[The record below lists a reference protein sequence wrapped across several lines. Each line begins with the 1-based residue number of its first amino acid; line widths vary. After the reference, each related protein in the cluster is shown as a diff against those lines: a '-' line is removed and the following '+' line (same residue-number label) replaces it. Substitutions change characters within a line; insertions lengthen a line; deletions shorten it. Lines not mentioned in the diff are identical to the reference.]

1 MKKFYETKWF
11 TLLMFV
17 LICPVGV
24 FLIWKNEIFNKVGRI
39 ILSLLVV
46 PITFMELVFWIAII
60 NPQSAIEKSNQQIEM
75 RNKESNSKSQENEV
89 PKEETENNSKSQENE
104 IPKDET
110 DNNKSITFQIEDDG
124 KEIIDA
130 KIEKS
135 SDSIKEIYNLYKK
148 SSEPKTEEF
157 LRNPD
162 LFKGKNILYTGKIIQ
177 VLEGN
182 DEYPTNIVIENDID
196 GEMVNIL
203 YERKEGQPRYLVE
216 DYISV
221 LGVFDR
227 IESMEMLTGEQ
238 VPVPIIDCNY
248 IDFSYN
254 IKRIINGCKAMDS
267 ISANYK
273 LEMTDQTYDEPNGK
287 SGSLFKVYY
296 TDSKKYDSRLL
307 YSNGFNASWYIPE
320 TESITEYFYSEPM
333 K

>member
-11 TLLMFV
+11 TLIMFV

-24 FLIWKNEIFNKVGRI
+24 FLMWKNKIFNKAGRI
-39 ILSLLVV
+39 ILSILVV
-46 PITFMELVFWIAII
+46 PITFIEIVFWIAII
-60 NPQSAIEKSNQQIEM
+60 NPQSAIEKSNQQIEI
-75 RNKESNSKSQENEV
+75 RNKESNSKSQENEI
-89 PKEETENNSKSQENE
+89 PKEEIDNSNS
-104 IPKDET
+104 T
-110 DNNKSITFQIEDDG
+110 TFQIEDDG
-124 KEIIDA
+124 KEINDE

-135 SDSIKEIYNLYKK
+135 SDLIKEIYNLYKE

-162 LFKGKNILYTGKIIQ
+162 SFKGKNILYTGKIIQ

-182 DEYPTNIVIENDID
+182 DEYPTNIIIENDID

-203 YERKEGQPRYLVE
+203 YERKEGQPRYLVD
-216 DYISV
+216 DYITV
-221 LGVFDR
+221 LGAFDR
-227 IESMEMLTGEQ
+227 IESMQNLMGQQ
-238 VPVPIIDCNY
+238 VPVPIIDSNY

-267 ISANYK
+267 ISANYR

-296 TDSKKYDSRLL
+296 NDTKKYDSRLL
-307 YSNGFNASWYIPE
+307 YSNGVNTSWYIPE
-320 TESITEYFYSEPM
+320 TESITEYFFSNQL
-333 K
+333 

>member
-11 TLLMFV
+11 TLIMFV

-24 FLIWKNEIFNKVGRI
+24 FLMWKNKIFNKAGRI
-39 ILSLLVV
+39 ILSILVV
-46 PITFMELVFWIAII
+46 PITFIEIVFWIAII
-60 NPQSAIEKSNQQIEM
+60 NPQSAIEKSNQQIEI
-75 RNKESNSKSQENEV
+75 RNKESNSKSQENEI
-89 PKEETENNSKSQENE
+89 PKEEIDNSNS
-104 IPKDET
+104 T
-110 DNNKSITFQIEDDG
+110 TFQIEDDG
-124 KEIIDA
+124 KEINDE

-135 SDSIKEIYNLYKK
+135 SDLIKEIYNLYKE

-162 LFKGKNILYTGKIIQ
+162 SFKGKNILYTGKIIQ

-182 DEYPTNIVIENDID
+182 DEYPTNIIIENDID

-203 YERKEGQPRYLVE
+203 YERKEGQPRYLVD
-216 DYISV
+216 DYITV
-221 LGVFDR
+221 LGAFDR
-227 IESMEMLTGEQ
+227 IESMQNLMGQQ
-238 VPVPIIDCNY
+238 VPVPIIDSNY

-267 ISANYK
+267 ISANYR

-296 TDSKKYDSRLL
+296 NDTKKYDSRLL
-307 YSNGFNASWYIPE
+307 YSNGVNTSWYIPE
-320 TESITEYFYSEPM
+320 TESITEYFFSDQL
-333 K
+333 

>member
-11 TLLMFV
+11 TLIMFV

-24 FLIWKNEIFNKVGRI
+24 FLMWKNKIFNKVGRI

-75 RNKESNSKSQENEV
+75 RNKASNSKSQENEV
-89 PKEETENNSKSQENE
+89 PK
-104 IPKDET
+104 DET
-110 DNNKSITFQIEDDG
+110 DNNKSTTFQIEDDG

-162 LFKGKNILYTGKIIQ
+162 LFKGKDILYTGKIIQ

-182 DEYPTNIVIENDID
+182 DEYPTNIIIENDID

-254 IKRIINGCKAMDS
+254 IGRIINGCKAMDS

-320 TESITEYFYSEPM
+320 TESITEYFYFEPM

>member
-11 TLLMFV
+11 TLIMFV

-24 FLIWKNEIFNKVGRI
+24 FLMWKNKIFNKAGRI
-39 ILSLLVV
+39 ILSILVV
-46 PITFMELVFWIAII
+46 PITFIEIVFWIAII
-60 NPQSAIEKSNQQIEM
+60 NPQSAIEKSNQQIEI
-75 RNKESNSKSQENEV
+75 RNKESNSKSQENEI
-89 PKEETENNSKSQENE
+89 PKEEIDNSNS
-104 IPKDET
+104 T
-110 DNNKSITFQIEDDG
+110 TFQIEDDG
-124 KEIIDA
+124 KEIIDE

-135 SDSIKEIYNLYKK
+135 SDLIKEIYNLYKE

-162 LFKGKNILYTGKIIQ
+162 SFKGKDILYTGKIIQ

-296 TDSKKYDSRLL
+296 NDTKKYDSRLL

>member
-11 TLLMFV
+11 TLIMFV

-24 FLIWKNEIFNKVGRI
+24 FLMWKNKIFNKAGRI
-39 ILSLLVV
+39 ILSILVV
-46 PITFMELVFWIAII
+46 PITFIEIVFWIAII
-60 NPQSAIEKSNQQIEM
+60 NPQSAIEKSNQQIEI
-75 RNKESNSKSQENEV
+75 RNKESNSKSQENEI
-89 PKEETENNSKSQENE
+89 PKEEIDNSNS
-104 IPKDET
+104 T
-110 DNNKSITFQIEDDG
+110 TFQIEDDG
-124 KEIIDA
+124 KEINDEKID
-130 KIEKS
+130 KS
-135 SDSIKEIYNLYKK
+135 SDLIKEIYNLYKE

-162 LFKGKNILYTGKIIQ
+162 SFKGKNILYTGKIIQ

-182 DEYPTNIVIENDID
+182 DEYPTNIIIENDID

-203 YERKEGQPRYLVE
+203 YERKEGQPRYLVD
-216 DYISV
+216 DYITV
-221 LGVFDR
+221 LGAFDR
-227 IESMEMLTGEQ
+227 IESMQNLMGQQ
-238 VPVPIIDCNY
+238 VPVPIIDSNY

-296 TDSKKYDSRLL
+296 NDTKKYDSRLL
-307 YSNGFNASWYIPE
+307 YSNGVNTSWYIPE

>member
-11 TLLMFV
+11 TLIMFV

-24 FLIWKNEIFNKVGRI
+24 FLMWKNKIFNKAGRI
-39 ILSLLVV
+39 ILSILVV
-46 PITFMELVFWIAII
+46 PITFIEIVFWIAII
-60 NPQSAIEKSNQQIEM
+60 NPQSAIEKSNQQIEI
-75 RNKESNSKSQENEV
+75 RNKESNSKSQENEI
-89 PKEETENNSKSQENE
+89 PKEEIDNSNS
-104 IPKDET
+104 T
-110 DNNKSITFQIEDDG
+110 TFQIEDDG
-124 KEIIDA
+124 KEIIDE

-135 SDSIKEIYNLYKK
+135 SDLIKEIYNLYKE

-162 LFKGKNILYTGKIIQ
+162 SFKGKNILYTGKIIQ

-182 DEYPTNIVIENDID
+182 DEYPTNIIIENYID

-203 YERKEGQPRYLVE
+203 YERKEGQPRYLVD
-216 DYISV
+216 DYITV
-221 LGVFDR
+221 LGAFDR
-227 IESMEMLTGEQ
+227 IESMQNLMGQQ
-238 VPVPIIDCNY
+238 VPVPIIDSNY

-267 ISANYK
+267 ISANYR

-296 TDSKKYDSRLL
+296 NDTKKYDSRLL
-307 YSNGFNASWYIPE
+307 YSNGVNTSWYIPE
-320 TESITEYFYSEPM
+320 TESITEYFFSDQL
-333 K
+333 

>member
-11 TLLMFV
+11 TLIMFV

-24 FLIWKNEIFNKVGRI
+24 FLMWKNKIFNKAGRI
-39 ILSLLVV
+39 ILSILVV
-46 PITFMELVFWIAII
+46 PITFIEIVFWIAII
-60 NPQSAIEKSNQQIEM
+60 NPQSAIEKSNQQIEI
-75 RNKESNSKSQENEV
+75 RNKESNSKSQENEI
-89 PKEETENNSKSQENE
+89 PKEEIDNNNS
-104 IPKDET
+104 T
-110 DNNKSITFQIEDDG
+110 TFQIEDDG
-124 KEIIDA
+124 KEIIDE

-135 SDSIKEIYNLYKK
+135 SDLIKEIYNLYKE

-162 LFKGKNILYTGKIIQ
+162 SFKGKNILYTGKIIQ

-182 DEYPTNIVIENDID
+182 DEYPTNIIIENYID

-203 YERKEGQPRYLVE
+203 YERKEGQPRYLVD
-216 DYISV
+216 DYITV
-221 LGVFDR
+221 LGAFDR
-227 IESMEMLTGEQ
+227 IESMQNLMGQQ
-238 VPVPIIDCNY
+238 VPVPIIDSNY

-267 ISANYK
+267 ISANYR

-296 TDSKKYDSRLL
+296 NDTKKYDSRLL
-307 YSNGFNASWYIPE
+307 YSNGVNTSWYIPE